1 MALKLIQQD
10 LATLRAAFE
19 ERKAEY
25 HALRAAGRWAGAVLY
40 AGTLLELA
48 LELVISKQP
57 EVSNL
62 PAHFSSARFGVVAL
76 LFRALFT
83 PARRRGGE

>member
-10 LATLRAAFE
+10 LATLRAACE

-25 HALRAAGRWAGAVLY
+25 QALRAAGRWAGAVLY

-62 PAHFSSARFGVVAL
+62 PAHFSSA
-76 LFRALFT
+76 
-83 PARRRGGE
+83 